1 MFDCSKDIIDFFN
14 DEVTLSE
21 SEKGE
26 MRKRRDANRKRLK
39 KGLEKNEKPLPE
51 DHVSQGSYAMHTMV
65 RDKANDYDIDDGVIF
80 NKDALVGAQGA
91 EMSPLDVRKMIRDAL
106 DDGSFS
112 KPPEVR
118 TNCVRVYY
126 TAGYH
131 VDVPV
136 YRKLDDGTLE
146 LASSEWKGSSPTDV
160 TEWFNQAVIDKS
172 PDDKNGRQMRRIT
185 RILKFYKQSRDS
197 WKKSMP
203 SGFEISVL
211 VDECYLAGSNRED
224 ISLYETMRLI
234 KQRLDSDL
242 EVQHPTRDDMLT
254 DGSDDAGTRLFREKL
269 SEALGHLQVLFKSGC
284 TRLDALR
291 AWNCVFKHDYWENLI
306 ADEEESKKQKNKEE
320 KAERLRHG
328 NSGLAKKAGIVSAA
342 TAAGCAVMKDA
353 RAYGGKIDKAVVKK
367 RRGLGTIS

>member
-1 MFDCSKDIIDFFN
+1 MFDCSKDIVGFFN

-39 KGLEKNEKPLPE
+39 KGLQQNKKPLPE
-51 DHVSQGSYAMHTMV
+51 EHVSQGSYAMHTMV
-65 RDKANDYDIDDGVIF
+65 RDKDNDYDIDDGVIF
-80 NKDALVGAQGA
+80 NKDDLVGAQGA
-91 EMSPLDVRKMIRDAL
+91 AMSALDVRKMIRDAL

-136 YRKLDDGTLE
+136 YRRLDDGSLE

-160 TEWFNQAVIDKS
+160 TEWFNQSVIDKS

-185 RILKFYKQSRDS
+185 RLKKFYKQSRDS

-211 VDECYLAGSNRED
+211 VDECYLANLNRED
-224 ISLYETMRLI
+224 VSLYETIRLI
-234 KQRLDSDL
+234 KLRLDSDL

-254 DGSDDAGTRLFREKL
+254 DGADDANTRQYRSKL
-269 SEALGHLQVLFKSGC
+269 SEALDNLQVLFDADC
-284 TRLDALR
+284 TRLKALR
-291 AWNCVFKHDYWENLI
+291 AWNCVFKHDYWKDLI
-306 ADEEESKKQKNKEE
+306 AEEEDVQKQQRKEE
-320 KAERLRHG
+320 KAELLRGG
-328 NSGLAKKAGIVSAA
+328 NSGVAITRGLLGVGVAAVACAAIAKSVKETRS
-342 TAAGCAVMKDA
+342 
-353 RAYGGKIDKAVVKK
+353 YGSKK
-367 RRGLGTIS
+367 R